1 MLFLDTEE
9 YMTVRDDL
17 INNEAPPSSST
28 DDDSQDPL
36 DIPQT
41 KQNNGNKTYY
51 LKHSTILLKN
61 KGETEE
67 SYLWT

>member
-41 KQNNGNKTYY
+41 KQNNGK
-51 LKHSTILLKN
+51 KN
-61 KGETEE
+61 
-67 SYLWT
+67 L

>member
-9 YMTVRDDL
+9 FMTVRDDL
-17 INNEAPPSSST
+17 INNEAPPVSST

-41 KQNNGNKTYY
+41 KQNSGKTTYN
-51 LKHSTILLKN
+51 LKRSHISGLSGHGGTIMY
-61 KGETEE
+61 T
-67 SYLWT
+67 